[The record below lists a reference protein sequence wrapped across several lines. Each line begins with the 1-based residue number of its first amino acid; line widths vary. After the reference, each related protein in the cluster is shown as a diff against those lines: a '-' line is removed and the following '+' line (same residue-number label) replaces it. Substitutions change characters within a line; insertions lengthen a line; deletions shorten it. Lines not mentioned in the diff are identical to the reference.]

1 MIKKLFNIIL
11 DFMYP
16 HKCAFC
22 DEILPKD
29 VLVCDKCKGSLP
41 NLDKSVC
48 PACQREVCNCM
59 QSYGIKG
66 ASIPFAYKDGVAK
79 AIKLLKFDGITT
91 NAPILAGYMFEDLS
105 QRSFYDKIDCITYV
119 PMHKRNLAQ
128 RGYNQSKLIAQ
139 EISRLSGKPLAED
152 VLLKIKFTKNQHKL
166 NSEKRIKNLNKSI
179 VFNKLS
185 EYDIRGKS
193 ILICDDVFT
202 TGATI
207 SACAKPL
214 NENGVKSVFAACVA
228 RVE

>member
-1 MIKKLFNIIL
+1 MIKRLFNIIL
-11 DFMYP
+11 DLIYP

-29 VLVCDKCKGSLP
+29 VPVCDKCKDTLP
-41 NLDKSVC
+41 HLEKDVC
-48 PACQREVCNCM
+48 PACEGVDCNCTH
-59 QSYGIKG
+59 YFGIKG

-105 QRSFYDKIDCITYV
+105 QKPFYDKIDYITYV
-119 PMHKRNLAQ
+119 PMHKLNLRQ

-139 EISRLSGKPLAED
+139 ELSRLSGIPLAED
-152 VLLKIKFTKNQHKL
+152 VLLKTKFTRKQHKL
-166 NSEKRIKNLNKSI
+166 NREKRSKNLSKSI
-179 VFNKLS
+179 VFNTS
-185 EYDIRGKS
+185 SQYDIKGKS
-193 ILICDDVFT
+193 VLICDDVFT

-207 SACAKPL
+207 TACAKPL
-214 NENGVKSVFAACVA
+214 NENQVKGVYAACVA